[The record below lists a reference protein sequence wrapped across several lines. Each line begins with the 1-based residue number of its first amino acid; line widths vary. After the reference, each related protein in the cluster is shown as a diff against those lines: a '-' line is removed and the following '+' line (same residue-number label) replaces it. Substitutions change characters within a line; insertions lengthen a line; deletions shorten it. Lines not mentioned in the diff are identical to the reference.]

1 MLDVDS
7 AGYGAFEDPDQR
19 HRFATADSKCNKCAI
34 AGVVNVWY
42 NICDMRDK
50 VVTRGKPFQ
59 SKLAPYEAEI
69 RDLKASGASIRAIAA
84 EMTSRHGLE
93 VSHNAVASF
102 MKTHGLSRKSFLD
115 GISETRKRELLKQLK
130 AVWTH
135 DSTSIEGNTLSLGD
149 TMAVLEYGLTVKG
162 KPLKDHQDVVSH
174 AKGVDFVQSLI
185 GRKKITEDDV
195 FALHRIVVG
204 EESRDI
210 YRPVGAWKREDNG
223 TYGAENGKSVYMP
236 YATADDTPC
245 LMDNWLKAF
254 NKALKVVKT
263 QEAALDAY
271 VFAHVSFVRVHPF
284 FDGNG
289 RLARLLA
296 NMPVLAAGFPPIVVP
311 SEARLDY
318 IRELWD
324 YQRAVG
330 VVSLANRELLPE
342 PSRLDNLR
350 RLVRDWWQ
358 TTLDLVAEAKG
369 SAK

>member
-1 MLDVDS
+1 MYPK
-7 AGYGAFEDPDQR
+7 AE
-19 HRFATADSKCNKCAI
+19 CNSFAI
-34 AGVVNVWY
+34 AVGTSIWY
-42 NICDMRDK
+42 NNNIMRDK
-50 VVTRGKPFQ
+50 VVTAGRPFR

-69 RDLKASGASIRAIAA
+69 RDLKANGASIRAIAA
-84 EMTSRHGLE
+84 EMASRHGLE

-102 MKTHGLSRKSFLD
+102 MKTHGLSRKSFLV
-115 GISETRKRELLKQLK
+115 GISETRKCELLKQLK

-135 DSTSIEGNTLSLGD
+135 DSTGIEGNTLTLGD

-162 KPLKDHQDVVSH
+162 KPLKDHKDVVAH

-185 GRKKITEDDV
+185 GRKKITADDL
-195 FALHRIVVG
+195 FTLHRIVVG

-236 YATADDTPC
+236 YATADDTPW
-245 LMDNWLKAF
+245 LMDNWLKSF
-254 NKALKVVKT
+254 NKALKGVKT
-263 QEAALDAY
+263 QDAALEAY
-271 VFAHVSFVRVHPF
+271 VFAHVAFVRVHPF

-296 NMPVLAAGFPPIVVP
+296 NIPVLAAGFPPIVVP

-318 IRELWD
+318 IGELWK

-330 VVSLANRELLPE
+330 TVGSSRPELLPDA
-342 PSRLDNLR
+342 SLLSHFKN
-350 RLVRDWWQ
+350 LVREWWR
-358 TTLDLVAEAKG
+358 TTLDLVAEAKSVTG
-369 SAK
+369 N

>member
-1 MLDVDS
+1 MYPK
-7 AGYGAFEDPDQR
+7 AE
-19 HRFATADSKCNKCAI
+19 CNSFAI
-34 AGVVNVWY
+34 AVGTNIWY
-42 NICDMRDK
+42 NNNIMRDK
-50 VVTRGKPFQ
+50 VVTAGRPFR

-69 RDLKASGASIRAIAA
+69 RDLKANGASIRAIAA
-84 EMTSRHGLE
+84 EMASRHGLE

-102 MKTHGLSRKSFLD
+102 MKTHGLSRKSFLV
-115 GISETRKRELLKQLK
+115 GISETRKCELLKQLK

-135 DSTSIEGNTLSLGD
+135 DSTGIEGNTLTLGD

-162 KPLKDHQDVVSH
+162 KPLKDHKDVVAH

-185 GRKKITEDDV
+185 GRKKITADDL
-195 FALHRIVVG
+195 FTLHRIVVG

-236 YATADDTPC
+236 YATADDTPW
-245 LMDNWLKAF
+245 LMDNWLKSF
-254 NKALKVVKT
+254 NKALKGVKT
-263 QEAALDAY
+263 QDAAFEAY
-271 VFAHVSFVRVHPF
+271 VFAHVAFVRVHPF

-296 NMPVLAAGFPPIVVP
+296 NIPVLAAGFPPIVVP

-318 IRELWD
+318 IGELWK

-330 VVSLANRELLPE
+330 TVGSSRPELLP
-342 PSRLDNLR
+342 DANLLSHFKN
-350 RLVRDWWQ
+350 LVREWWR
-358 TTLDLVAEAKG
+358 TTLDLVAEAKSVTG
-369 SAK
+369 N

>member
-1 MLDVDS
+1 MHPK
-7 AGYGAFEDPDQR
+7 AE
-19 HRFATADSKCNKCAI
+19 CNSFAI
-34 AGVVNVWY
+34 AVGANIWY
-42 NICDMRDK
+42 NNDIMRDK
-50 VVTRGKPFQ
+50 VVTAGRPFR

-69 RDLKASGASIRAIAA
+69 RDLKANGASIRAIAA
-84 EMTSRHGLE
+84 EMASRHGLE

-102 MKTHGLSRKSFLD
+102 MKTHGLSRKSFLA
-115 GISETRKRELLKQLK
+115 GISETRKCELLKQLK

-135 DSTSIEGNTLSLGD
+135 DSTGIEGNTLTLGD

-162 KPLKDHQDVVSH
+162 KPLKDHKDVVAH

-185 GRKKITEDDV
+185 GRKKITADDL
-195 FALHRIVVG
+195 FTLHRIVVG

-236 YATADDTPC
+236 YATADDTPW
-245 LMDNWLKAF
+245 LMDKWLKSF
-254 NKALKVVKT
+254 NKALKGVKT
-263 QEAALDAY
+263 QDAALEAY
-271 VFAHVSFVRVHPF
+271 VFAHVAFVRVHPF

-296 NMPVLAAGFPPIVVP
+296 NIPVLAAGFPPIVVP

-318 IRELWD
+318 IGELWK

-330 VVSLANRELLPE
+330 TVGSSRPELLPDA
-342 PSRLDNLR
+342 SLLSHFKN
-350 RLVRDWWQ
+350 LVREWWR
-358 TTLDLVAEAKG
+358 TTLDLVAEAKSVTG
-369 SAK
+369 N